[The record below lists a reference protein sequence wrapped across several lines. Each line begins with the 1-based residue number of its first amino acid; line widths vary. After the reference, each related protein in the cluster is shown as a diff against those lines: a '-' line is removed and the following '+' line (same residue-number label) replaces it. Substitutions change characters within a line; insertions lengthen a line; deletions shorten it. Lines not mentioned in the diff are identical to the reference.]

1 LGIGIWLV
9 RTYEQEK
16 SGISLI
22 KEYYTNMGIV
32 MLVVGGL
39 SVFLALIGYIL
50 TFWRRLSILVGVS
63 NLVQAHTV

>member
-1 LGIGIWLV
+1 
-9 RTYEQEK
+9 
-16 SGISLI
+16 
-22 KEYYTNMGIV
+22 